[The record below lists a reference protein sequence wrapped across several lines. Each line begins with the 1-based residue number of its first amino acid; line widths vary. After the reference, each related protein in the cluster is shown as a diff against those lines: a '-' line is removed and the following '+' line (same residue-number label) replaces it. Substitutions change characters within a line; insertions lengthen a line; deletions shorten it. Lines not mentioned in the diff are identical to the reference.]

1 MTSPAASKK
10 RKRGDGDDTKVSFV
24 FSNQPKTQVGPVFAN
39 FPAATPSTSTTFDCY
54 RTVDKKNTTEDVGDV
69 DFAEL
74 RTLIAGETGAVNLF
88 SSAETRR
95 ASEGSRYFIG
105 VHNKKTG
112 MTTIRQAPLH
122 VLTQEVKA
130 LKGLE
135 PAPVTVLQ
143 RPEARAFLGEAFGT
157 KKAKLAISAQ
167 QQNKVDIS
175 TMENV
180 AGHLQE
186 SIHKSTRALPSI
198 EEAQATSDSTRLVPP
213 HNTDAHL
220 PGNIYPVHNMIP
232 ETEWKFLS
240 SATFLEAGSG
250 HERMSLLPF
259 RRSKWI
265 NQHLNFICESPSPS
279 KTNIKILQYIS
290 CMMLFR
296 NLAVRNLDKDILQEN
311 LNTLPSVVVDGL
323 LSRFTETTRSS
334 SRPQFTP
341 QKETLLLT
349 YMFALCLHVDDFAT
363 DTELLAKDLGQST
376 YAVNL
381 LFKSLGCKIS
391 KLTAMDLRRLDLPT
405 GAAEKKRA
413 MLKPPLEFPKPR
425 VGRRRQGQ

>member
-1 MTSPAASKK
+1 M
-10 RKRGDGDDTKVSFV
+10 
-24 FSNQPKTQVGPVFAN
+24 
-39 FPAATPSTSTTFDCY
+39 
-54 RTVDKKNTTEDVGDV
+54 DKKNTTEDVGDV

-74 RTLIAGETGAVNLF
+74 RTLIAGETGAVDLF

-95 ASEGSRYFIG
+95 ASEGSRYVNWCSCAKCGGSYILYSFSYRYFIG

-198 EEAQATSDSTRLVPP
+198 GPFYSVLSTI
-213 HNTDAHL
+213 
-220 PGNIYPVHNMIP
+220 IY
-232 ETEWKFLS
+232 
-240 SATFLEAGSG
+240 
-250 HERMSLLPF
+250 
-259 RRSKWI
+259 
-265 NQHLNFICESPSPS
+265 
-279 KTNIKILQYIS
+279 
-290 CMMLFR
+290 
-296 NLAVRNLDKDILQEN
+296 
-311 LNTLPSVVVDGL
+311 
-323 LSRFTETTRSS
+323 
-334 SRPQFTP
+334 
-341 QKETLLLT
+341 
-349 YMFALCLHVDDFAT
+349 
-363 DTELLAKDLGQST
+363 
-376 YAVNL
+376 
-381 LFKSLGCKIS
+381 
-391 KLTAMDLRRLDLPT
+391 
-405 GAAEKKRA
+405 
-413 MLKPPLEFPKPR
+413 
-425 VGRRRQGQ
+425 